1 MLTCTCPQFHVYQK
15 PRAQGHGTTKRATC
29 NHCNG
34 DWAYNETR
42 LKQHIVDSFR
52 GCRKI
57 PQSVRDRIR
66 AADAPSMSAGVGG
79 GGPGLPPT
87 KRKRE
92 SGIGSTGTTALPPVD
107 TEGPPRSRRAESRTE
122 AGVRGRPAQRPASRV
137 GRVFRQLR
145 RAAACDVDRGGD
157 DPGVPSGCG
166 GCQFGAER
174 GREYFQYLDRR
185 EGCLVARTRASVAG
199 FRTSASAC
207 ACACRLLR
215 EEVVA
220 RVAINVYS
228 MGFPAWFIVTEMR
241 LSEGKTD
248 LR

>member
-1 MLTCTCPQFHVYQK
+1 MPPLFSMMERMLTCTCPQFHVYQK

-107 TEGPPRSRRAESRTE
+107 TEGPPAPGALSLGPKPEFEAAPRS
-122 AGVRGRPAQRPASRV
+122 V
-137 GRVFRQLR
+137 QLR
-145 RAAACDVDRGGD
+145 VSVEFSVSSGGLLRATWIVAEMIQEFHRDVVVVSL
-157 DPGVPSGCG
+157 VPSADENTFNIWIG
-166 GCQFGAER
+166 GKVVWSRAPGHPLPDFAHLR
-174 GREYFQYLDRR
+174 P
-185 EGCLVARTRASVAG
+185 LVRAH
-199 FRTSASAC
+199 
-207 ACACRLLR
+207 
-215 EEVVA
+215 VVC
-220 RVAINVYS
+220 
-228 MGFPAWFIVTEMR
+228 
-241 LSEGKTD
+241 
-248 LR
+248 